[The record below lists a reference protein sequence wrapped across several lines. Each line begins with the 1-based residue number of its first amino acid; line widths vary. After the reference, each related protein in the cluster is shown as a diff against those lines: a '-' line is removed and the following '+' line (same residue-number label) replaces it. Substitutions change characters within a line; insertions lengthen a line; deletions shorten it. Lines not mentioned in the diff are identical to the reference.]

1 MQLRHRKVDGERS
14 MVEKLGQ
21 ETCPVLI
28 GGGLWC
34 LPFFPFNWA
43 VWENRSMAEIAP
55 RPHWVPLG
63 VA

>member
-1 MQLRHRKVDGERS
+1 

-21 ETCPVLI
+21 ETCPVLT

-43 VWENRSMAEIAP
+43 VWENCSMAEIAP

-63 VA
+63 VV